1 MKRYAVIDTN
11 VLVSA
16 MLKWSSVPGNIIE
29 FAFSGV
35 IIPVLNERIVS
46 EYREVLMR
54 EKFHLTK
61 EIVDDVIQALE
72 DQGEYI
78 DTDNMD
84 YELLDPKDVV
94 FYAIVMEKRK
104 EEDTYL
110 VTGNI
115 KHFPQVSYVV
125 TPKEMLDVILEEKCR
140 RDSIA

>member
-1 MKRYAVIDTN
+1 MKYYAVIDTN

-16 MLKWSSVPGNIIE
+16 MLKWTSVPGSIIE

-35 IIPVLNERIVS
+35 IIPVLNERIIA

-54 EKFHLTK
+54 KKFHFTI
-61 EIVDDVIQALE
+61 EIVDDVIQSLE

-78 DTDNMD
+78 DTEKTD
-84 YELLDPKDVV
+84 YELPDPKDVV

-104 EEDTYL
+104 KDEAYL

-115 KHFPQVSYVV
+115 KHFPKEPYVV
-125 TPKEMLDVILEEKCR
+125 TPKEMMDILLGKK
-140 RDSIA
+140 

>member
-1 MKRYAVIDTN
+1 MRRYAVIDTN

-16 MLKWSSVPGNIIE
+16 MLKWTSVPGNIME
-29 FAFSGV
+29 FAFNGV
-35 IIPVLNERIVS
+35 ITPVLNEKIVT

-54 EKFHLTK
+54 DKFHLTK

-72 DQGEYI
+72 EQGEYI

-84 YELLDPKDVV
+84 YELPDSKDVV

-104 EEDTYL
+104 EEDAYL

-115 KHFPQVSYVV
+115 KHFPQVPFVV
-125 TPKEMLDVILEEKCR
+125 TPREMLDILLEEK
-140 RDSIA
+140 

>member
-16 MLKWSSVPGNIIE
+16 MLKWTSVPGKIIE
-29 FAFSGV
+29 FAFGGV
-35 IIPVLNERIVS
+35 IIPVLNERIVA

-54 EKFHLTK
+54 DKFHFTK
-61 EIVDDVIQALE
+61 EIVNDVIQALE

-84 YELLDPKDVV
+84 FELPDKKDVV
-94 FYAIVMEKRK
+94 FYAIVMETRK
-104 EEDTYL
+104 DEDAYL

-115 KHFPQVSYVV
+115 KHFPKVPFVI
-125 TPKEMLDVILEEKCR
+125 TPKEMLDILLGKK
-140 RDSIA
+140 

>member
-16 MLKWSSVPGNIIE
+16 MLKWTSVPGKIIE
-29 FAFSGV
+29 FAFGGV
-35 IIPVLNERIVS
+35 IIPVLNERIVA

-54 EKFHLTK
+54 DKFHFTK
-61 EIVDDVIQALE
+61 EIVNDVIQALE

-84 YELLDPKDVV
+84 FELPDKKDVV

-104 EEDTYL
+104 EEEAYL

-115 KHFPQVSYVV
+115 KHFPKVPFVV
-125 TPKEMLDVILEEKCR
+125 TPKEMLDILLGKK
-140 RDSIA
+140 

>member
-16 MLKWSSVPGNIIE
+16 MLKWTSVPGSIME

-35 IIPVLNERIVS
+35 IIPVLNERIVE

-84 YELLDPKDVV
+84 YELPDSKDVV

-104 EEDTYL
+104 EEDAYL
-110 VTGNI
+110 VTGHI
-115 KHFPQVSYVV
+115 KHSL
-125 TPKEMLDVILEEKCR
+125 K
-140 RDSIA
+140 

>member
-16 MLKWSSVPGNIIE
+16 MLKWTSVPGSIIE

-35 IIPVLNERIVS
+35 IIPVLNERIVA

-84 YELLDPKDVV
+84 YELPDSKDVV
-94 FYAIVMEKRK
+94 FYAIVIEKRK
-104 EEDTYL
+104 EEDAYL

-115 KHFPQVSYVV
+115 KHFPQVPFVV
-125 TPKEMLDVILEEKCR
+125 TPKEMLDILLEEK
-140 RDSIA
+140 

>member
-1 MKRYAVIDTN
+1 MRRYAVIDTN

-16 MLKWSSVPGNIIE
+16 MLKWTSVPGNIME

-35 IIPVLNERIVS
+35 IIPILNERIVT

-54 EKFHLTK
+54 EKFHFAR

-72 DQGEYI
+72 EQGEYI

-84 YELLDPKDVV
+84 YELPDPKDVV

-115 KHFPQVSYVV
+115 KHFPHVSYVV
-125 TPKEMLDVILEEKCR
+125 TPKEMLDILLKEK
-140 RDSIA
+140 

>member
-16 MLKWSSVPGNIIE
+16 MLKWTSVPGSIIE

-35 IIPVLNERIVS
+35 IIPVLNERIAA

-84 YELLDPKDVV
+84 YELPDPKDVV

-104 EEDTYL
+104 EVDAYL
-110 VTGNI
+110 VTGNV
-115 KHFPQVSYVV
+115 KHFPQVPFVV
-125 TPKEMLDVILEEKCR
+125 TPKEMLDILLEEK
-140 RDSIA
+140 

>member
-1 MKRYAVIDTN
+1 MKKRYAVIDTN

-16 MLKWSSVPGNIIE
+16 MLKWTSVPGSIIE

-35 IIPVLNERIVS
+35 IIPVLNERIVE

-54 EKFHLTK
+54 DKFHLTK

-84 YELLDPKDVV
+84 YEFPDLKDVV

-115 KHFPQVSYVV
+115 KHFPQVPFVV
-125 TPKEMLDVILEEKCR
+125 TPKQMLDILLEEK
-140 RDSIA
+140 

>member
-16 MLKWSSVPGNIIE
+16 MLKWTSVPGNIIE

-35 IIPVLNERIVS
+35 IIPVLNERIVT

-54 EKFHLTK
+54 EKFHLSK

-84 YELLDPKDVV
+84 YKLPDSKDVV

-104 EEDTYL
+104 EEDAYL

-115 KHFPQVSYVV
+115 KHFPQVLFVV
-125 TPKEMLDVILEEKCR
+125 TPKEMMDIILEEK
-140 RDSIA
+140 

>member
-46 EYREVLMR
+46 EYREVLLR

-115 KHFPQVSYVV
+115 KHFPPVSYVV
-125 TPKEMLDVILEEKCR
+125 TPKEMLDVILEEK
-140 RDSIA
+140 

>member
-1 MKRYAVIDTN
+1 MKHYAVIDTN

-16 MLKWSSVPGNIIE
+16 MLKWTSVPGSIIE
-29 FAFSGV
+29 FAFCGV
-35 IIPVLNERIVS
+35 IIPVLNEKIVE

-54 EKFHLTK
+54 DKFHLTK

-78 DTDNMD
+78 DTDNID
-84 YELLDPKDVV
+84 YELPDPKDVV

-115 KHFPQVSYVV
+115 KHVPQMPFVV
-125 TPKEMLDVILEEKCR
+125 TAKEMLDILLKEK
-140 RDSIA
+140 

>member
-16 MLKWSSVPGNIIE
+16 MLKWTSVPGSIIE

-35 IIPVLNERIVS
+35 IIPVLNERIVE

-54 EKFHLTK
+54 DKFHLTK

-84 YELLDPKDVV
+84 YELPDLKDVV

-104 EEDTYL
+104 EDTYL
-110 VTGNI
+110 VTDNI
-115 KHFPQVSYVV
+115 KHFPQVPFVV
-125 TPKEMLDVILEEKCR
+125 TPKQMLDILLEEK
-140 RDSIA
+140 

>member
-16 MLKWSSVPGNIIE
+16 MLKWTSVPGKIIE
-29 FAFSGV
+29 FAFGGV
-35 IIPVLNERIVS
+35 IIPVLNERIVA

-54 EKFHLTK
+54 DKFHFTK
-61 EIVDDVIQALE
+61 EIVNDVIQALE

-84 YELLDPKDVV
+84 FELPDKKDVV

-104 EEDTYL
+104 EEEAYL

-115 KHFPQVSYVV
+115 KHFPKVPFVI
-125 TPKEMLDVILEEKCR
+125 TPKEMLDILLGKKIE
-140 RDSIA
+140 

>member
-16 MLKWSSVPGNIIE
+16 MLKWTSVPGSIIE

-35 IIPVLNERIVS
+35 IIPVLNERIVE

-54 EKFHLTK
+54 DKFHLTK

-84 YELLDPKDVV
+84 YGLPDLKDVV

-104 EEDTYL
+104 EEDAYL

-115 KHFPQVSYVV
+115 KHFPQVPFVV
-125 TPKEMLDVILEEKCR
+125 TPKQMLDILLEEK
-140 RDSIA
+140 

>member
-1 MKRYAVIDTN
+1 MRRYAVIDTN

-16 MLKWSSVPGNIIE
+16 MLKWTSVPGNIME

-35 IIPVLNERIVS
+35 IIPILNERIVT

-54 EKFHLTK
+54 EKFHFAR

-72 DQGEYI
+72 EQGEYI

-84 YELLDPKDVV
+84 YELPDPKDVV

-115 KHFPQVSYVV
+115 KHFPNVSYVV
-125 TPKEMLDVILEEKCR
+125 TPKEMLDILLKEK
-140 RDSIA
+140 

>member
-1 MKRYAVIDTN
+1 MKHYAVIDTN

-16 MLKWSSVPGNIIE
+16 MLKWTSVPGSIIE
-29 FAFSGV
+29 FAFCGV
-35 IIPVLNERIVS
+35 IIPVLNEKIVE

-54 EKFHLTK
+54 DKFHLTK

-78 DTDNMD
+78 DTDNID
-84 YELLDPKDVV
+84 YELPDPKDVV

-115 KHFPQVSYVV
+115 KHFPQMPFVV
-125 TPKEMLDVILEEKCR
+125 TAKEMLDILLKEK
-140 RDSIA
+140 

>member
-16 MLKWSSVPGNIIE
+16 MLKWTSVPGSIIE

-35 IIPVLNERIVS
+35 IIPVLNERIVE

-54 EKFHLTK
+54 DKFHLTK

-84 YELLDPKDVV
+84 YELPDLKDVV

-104 EEDTYL
+104 EEDAYL

-115 KHFPQVSYVV
+115 KHFPQVPFVV
-125 TPKEMLDVILEEKCR
+125 TPKQMLDILLEEK
-140 RDSIA
+140 